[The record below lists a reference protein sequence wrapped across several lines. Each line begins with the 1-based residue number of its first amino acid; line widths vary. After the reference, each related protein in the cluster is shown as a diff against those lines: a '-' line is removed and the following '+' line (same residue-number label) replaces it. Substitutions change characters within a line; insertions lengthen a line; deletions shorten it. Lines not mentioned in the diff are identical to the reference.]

1 MIMVNMLLWGVYQG
15 QGQGGAQYVPG
26 DQVGWSARV
35 SSFSRQRVMMARMFG
50 SGVIPG
56 YLELGCFR

>member
-1 MIMVNMLLWGVYQG
+1 M
-15 QGQGGAQYVPG
+15 
-26 DQVGWSARV
+26 

-56 YLELGCFR
+56 YLELGCFRWMLEFGERLQDWVGLLWE